1 MKKTIIQLTIVTAL
15 AFAFAGCEPGG
26 VIITARPETPYYA
39 RPVAP
44 GPDYIWID
52 GDWEWAGG
60 RYVYRNGYW
69 GHPRGHRAWVSGS
82 WEQRGNGWRWRR
94 GRWH

>member
-1 MKKTIIQLTIVTAL
+1 MKTITTFGIAIIL
-15 AFAFAGCEPGG
+15 AFSLAGCEPGS
-26 VIITARPETPYYA
+26 VIVTARPETPYYA
-39 RPVAP
+39 RPVSP

-52 GDWEWAGG
+52 GDWQWVGG

-69 GHPRGHRAWVSGS
+69 GHPRGGRVWVTGS

-94 GRWH
+94 GRWGR